1 MSNPIQQSERSPDYP
16 IRVLIVDDHAMVRR
30 GLAAFLKAKPDLQL
44 VGEASGGGEAITLC
58 ERLKPDVVL
67 MDLLMPEMSGAEATR
82 AIRNR
87 WPGIQVIALTSFGD
101 QELVRETLAAGA
113 LSYLL
118 KNVSAE
124 ELAEAIRAACLGRS
138 TLAAEAVQAL
148 VRPMQTGPA
157 VGNDLTPRE
166 REVLALMAQGLT
178 NPQIAE
184 RLIVSRATAKAHVSN
199 VLSKLGAANRAEAV
213 ALSVQQKLV

>member
-1 MSNPIQQSERSPDYP
+1 MSDPIRRSEPSLDRS
-16 IRVLIVDDHAMVRR
+16 IRVLVVDDHAMVRR

-58 ERLKPDVVL
+58 ERLQPDVVL

-82 AIRNR
+82 TIRSR
-87 WPGIQVIALTSFGD
+87 WPDVQVVALTSFGD
-101 QELVRETLAAGA
+101 QELVREALAAGA

-124 ELAEAIRAACLGRS
+124 ELAEAIRAACHGRS

-148 VRPMQTGPA
+148 VRPAHAESALG
-157 VGNDLTPRE
+157 GDLTPRE

-184 RLIVSRATAKAHVSN
+184 RLVVSRATAKAHVSN

-213 ALSVQQKLV
+213 ALAMQRKLV